1 MDGNDG
7 VGNNNNHGNTNS
19 DQAFINR
26 VSIRTPPFCKDR
38 PSLWFSSLEAQF
50 HINGITQE
58 TEPYSKLKNAIIS
71 RFSESYEEK
80 VRRLLESEPIG
91 DRKPSSFLRHLRSL
105 AGPCF
110 PEQLLE
116 TIWLN
121 RLPRHVQLI
130 LASRKEQTLEDLWDL
145 ADQLMEITSHTPP
158 APVTFE
164 VSSSQ
169 AAAPNAADFQDLNRK
184 VEELTR
190 AVAALT
196 AAGPSGGAHHFHCHA
211 TSRRR
216 NRSHSR
222 SRSRSRNM
230 QLCWYHDRF
239 ASKARKC
246 EQPCQW
252 SNNANGQGNLKSDR
266 SFIKERRPATLYQL
280 SAANGTNIATYGTI
294 HLCLNLGL
302 RRNFTWNFV
311 VADVESAII
320 GSDFLAHYNLLPDCA
335 RSRLVDGTTGLVASC
350 KESFSAQQQDDEELA
365 EIRNSSSLKLEEI
378 PIPGTSTNLLCDTSS
393 GRPRPYLTPP
403 FRRAAFD
410 RCHNLSHPGARSSA
424 RFCCKSKMSELR
436 LVPAS
441 NHSKPFS
448 FVFKDLATATHVFL
462 RDDTVRRS
470 LQPPYSGP
478 HCVLS
483 RTDKTITLDL
493 GGRQITVSIDRV
505 KPAHIDIGSQV
516 GTPQSSSPSPPGVT
530 HSSPAPHPATLP
542 ASATTPLADPVIT
555 SSSSSTFPY
564 AAHQPSAPLT
574 SSVPTSPPLV
584 PHPVITRAGR
594 RVKFRDILDL

>member
-58 TEPYSKLKNAIIS
+58 VTKYHFAISHLDMECIREVEDIIIQPPQTEPYSKLKNAIIS

-110 PEQLLE
+110 PEQLLK

-169 AAAPNAADFQDLNRK
+169 AAAPTAADFQDLNRK

-196 AAGPSGGAHHFHCHA
+196 AAGPSGGAHHFHCHG

-216 NRSHSR
+216 NRSHS
-222 SRSRSRNM
+222 
-230 QLCWYHDRF
+230 
-239 ASKARKC
+239 
-246 EQPCQW
+246 
-252 SNNANGQGNLKSDR
+252 
-266 SFIKERRPATLYQL
+266 QL
-280 SAANGTNIATYGTI
+280 SFR
-294 HLCLNLGL
+294 LSRQNLGWP
-302 RRNFTWNFV
+302 FFFV
-311 VADVESAII
+311 TK
-320 GSDFLAHYNLLPDCA
+320 
-335 RSRLVDGTTGLVASC
+335 RTGEDQA
-350 KESFSAQQQDDEELA
+350 
-365 EIRNSSSLKLEEI
+365 
-378 PIPGTSTNLLCDTSS
+378 
-393 GRPRPYLTPP
+393 
-403 FRRAAFD
+403 
-410 RCHNLSHPGARSSA
+410 LSH
-424 RFCCKSKMSELR
+424 
-436 LVPAS
+436 
-441 NHSKPFS
+441 
-448 FVFKDLATATHVFL
+448 
-462 RDDTVRRS
+462 
-470 LQPPYSGP
+470 
-478 HCVLS
+478 
-483 RTDKTITLDL
+483 
-493 GGRQITVSIDRV
+493 
-505 KPAHIDIGSQV
+505 GS
-516 GTPQSSSPSPPGVT
+516 
-530 HSSPAPHPATLP
+530 
-542 ASATTPLADPVIT
+542 IT
-555 SSSSSTFPY
+555 SRANISSTC
-564 AAHQPSAPLT
+564 S
-574 SSVPTSPPLV
+574 
-584 PHPVITRAGR
+584 TRMRCFSGDMR
-594 RVKFRDILDL
+594 

>member
-58 TEPYSKLKNAIIS
+58 VTKYHFAISHLDMECIREVEDIIIQPPQTEPYSKLKNAIIS

-110 PEQLLE
+110 PEQLLK

-130 LASRKEQTLEDLWDL
+130 LTSRKEQTLEDLWDL
-145 ADQLMEITSHTPP
+145 ADELMQITSHTPP

-169 AAAPNAADFQDLNRK
+169 VAAPTAADFQDLNRK

-222 SRSRSRNM
+222 SRSRSRNK

-246 EQPCQW
+246 EQPCQPG
-252 SNNANGQGNLKSDR
+252 NGY
-266 SFIKERRPATLYQL
+266 T
-280 SAANGTNIATYGTI
+280 
-294 HLCLNLGL
+294 
-302 RRNFTWNFV
+302 
-311 VADVESAII
+311 
-320 GSDFLAHYNLLPDCA
+320 
-335 RSRLVDGTTGLVASC
+335 
-350 KESFSAQQQDDEELA
+350 
-365 EIRNSSSLKLEEI
+365 
-378 PIPGTSTNLLCDTSS
+378 
-393 GRPRPYLTPP
+393 
-403 FRRAAFD
+403 
-410 RCHNLSHPGARSSA
+410 
-424 RFCCKSKMSELR
+424 
-436 LVPAS
+436 
-441 NHSKPFS
+441 
-448 FVFKDLATATHVFL
+448 VFL

-555 SSSSSTFPY
+555 SPSSSTFPFV
-564 AAHQPSAPLT
+564 AHQPSAPLT
-574 SSVPTSPPLV
+574 STSSVPTSPPLG

>member
-1 MDGNDG
+1 MDECPSG
-7 VGNNNNHGNTNS
+7 
-19 DQAFINR
+19 R
-26 VSIRTPPFCKDR
+26 LLFCKDR
-38 PSLWFSSLEAQF
+38 PTLWFSSLEAQF

-58 TEPYSKLKNAIIS
+58 VTKYHFAISHLDMECIREVEDIIIQPPQTEPYSKLKNAIIS

-110 PEQLLE
+110 PEQLLK

-169 AAAPNAADFQDLNRK
+169 AAAPTAADFQDLNRK

-196 AAGPSGGAHHFHCHA
+196 AAGPSGGAHHFHCHG

-222 SRSRSRNM
+222 SRSRSGI
-230 QLCWYHDRF
+230 CSCVEADF
-239 ASKARKC
+239 AA
-246 EQPCQW
+246 
-252 SNNANGQGNLKSDR
+252 
-266 SFIKERRPATLYQL
+266 
-280 SAANGTNIATYGTI
+280 
-294 HLCLNLGL
+294 
-302 RRNFTWNFV
+302 
-311 VADVESAII
+311 
-320 GSDFLAHYNLLPDCA
+320 LAQ
-335 RSRLVDGTTGLVASC
+335 S
-350 KESFSAQQQDDEELA
+350 QQDDEELA

-393 GRPRPYLTPP
+393 GRPRLYLTPP

-410 RCHNLSHPGARSSA
+410 LPLHPTDVTDFVARL
-424 RFCCKSKMSELR
+424 KSKMSELR

-516 GTPQSSSPSPPGVT
+516 GTSQSSSPSPPGVT

-555 SSSSSTFPY
+555 SPSSSTFPFV
-564 AAHQPSAPLT
+564 AHQPSTTLTST
-574 SSVPTSPPLV
+574 SSVPTSPPLRTS
-584 PHPVITRAGR
+584 PCHN
-594 RVKFRDILDL
+594 

>member
-38 PSLWFSSLEAQF
+38 PTLWFSSLEAQF

-58 TEPYSKLKNAIIS
+58 VTKYHFAISHLDMECIQEVEDIIIQPPQTEPYSKLKNAIIS

-110 PEQLLE
+110 PEQLLK

-169 AAAPNAADFQDLNRK
+169 AAAPTAADFQDLNRK

-196 AAGPSGGAHHFHCHA
+196 AAGPSGGAHHFHCHS
-211 TSRRR
+211 TSRR
-216 NRSHSR
+216 
-222 SRSRSRNM
+222 
-230 QLCWYHDRF
+230 QLIVAPSVPLHPTDVTDF
-239 ASKARKC
+239 VAR
-246 EQPCQW
+246 
-252 SNNANGQGNLKSDR
+252 L
-266 SFIKERRPATLYQL
+266 
-280 SAANGTNIATYGTI
+280 
-294 HLCLNLGL
+294 
-302 RRNFTWNFV
+302 
-311 VADVESAII
+311 
-320 GSDFLAHYNLLPDCA
+320 
-335 RSRLVDGTTGLVASC
+335 
-350 KESFSAQQQDDEELA
+350 
-365 EIRNSSSLKLEEI
+365 
-378 PIPGTSTNLLCDTSS
+378 
-393 GRPRPYLTPP
+393 
-403 FRRAAFD
+403 
-410 RCHNLSHPGARSSA
+410 
-424 RFCCKSKMSELR
+424 KSKMSELR

-555 SSSSSTFPY
+555 SPSSSTFPFV
-564 AAHQPSAPLT
+564 AHQPSAPLT
-574 SSVPTSPPLV
+574 STSSVPTSPPLG

>member
-58 TEPYSKLKNAIIS
+58 VTKYHFAISHLDMECIREVEDIIIQPPQTEPYSKLKNAIIS

-110 PEQLLE
+110 PEQLLK

-169 AAAPNAADFQDLNRK
+169 AAAPTAADFQDLNRK

-196 AAGPSGGAHHFHCHA
+196 AAGIC
-211 TSRRR
+211 
-216 NRSHSR
+216 
-222 SRSRSRNM
+222 
-230 QLCWYHDRF
+230 
-239 ASKARKC
+239 
-246 EQPCQW
+246 
-252 SNNANGQGNLKSDR
+252 
-266 SFIKERRPATLYQL
+266 
-280 SAANGTNIATYGTI
+280 
-294 HLCLNLGL
+294 
-302 RRNFTWNFV
+302 
-311 VADVESAII
+311 
-320 GSDFLAHYNLLPDCA
+320 
-335 RSRLVDGTTGLVASC
+335 SC
-350 KESFSAQQQDDEELA
+350 VG
-365 EIRNSSSLKLEEI
+365 I
-378 PIPGTSTNLLCDTSS
+378 
-393 GRPRPYLTPP
+393 
-403 FRRAAFD
+403 
-410 RCHNLSHPGARSSA
+410 
-424 RFCCKSKMSELR
+424 M
-436 LVPAS
+436 PAS
-441 NHSKPFS
+441 LRSTQMR
-448 FVFKDLATATHVFL
+448 ATM
-462 RDDTVRRS
+462 
-470 LQPPYSGP
+470 
-478 HCVLS
+478 
-483 RTDKTITLDL
+483 
-493 GGRQITVSIDRV
+493 
-505 KPAHIDIGSQV
+505 
-516 GTPQSSSPSPPGVT
+516 
-530 HSSPAPHPATLP
+530 
-542 ASATTPLADPVIT
+542 PV
-555 SSSSSTFPY
+555 
-564 AAHQPSAPLT
+564 
-574 SSVPTSPPLV
+574 V
-584 PHPVITRAGR
+584 
-594 RVKFRDILDL
+594 

>member
-1 MDGNDG
+1 MHFFPTDGNDG

-38 PSLWFSSLEAQF
+38 PTLWFSSLEAQF

-58 TEPYSKLKNAIIS
+58 VTKYHFAISHLDMECIREVEDIIIQPPQTEPYSKLKNAIIS

-110 PEQLLE
+110 PEQLLK

-169 AAAPNAADFQDLNRK
+169 AAAPTAADFQALNRK

-196 AAGPSGGAHHFHCHA
+196 AAGPSGGAHHFHCHG
-211 TSRRR
+211 TSRR
-216 NRSHSR
+216 
-222 SRSRSRNM
+222 
-230 QLCWYHDRF
+230 QADF
-239 ASKARKC
+239 AA
-246 EQPCQW
+246 
-252 SNNANGQGNLKSDR
+252 
-266 SFIKERRPATLYQL
+266 
-280 SAANGTNIATYGTI
+280 
-294 HLCLNLGL
+294 
-302 RRNFTWNFV
+302 
-311 VADVESAII
+311 
-320 GSDFLAHYNLLPDCA
+320 LAQ
-335 RSRLVDGTTGLVASC
+335 S
-350 KESFSAQQQDDEELA
+350 QQDDEELA

-378 PIPGTSTNLLCDTSS
+378 PIPGTNTNLLCDTSS

-410 RCHNLSHPGARSSA
+410 P
-424 RFCCKSKMSELR
+424 
-436 LVPAS
+436 
-441 NHSKPFS
+441 
-448 FVFKDLATATHVFL
+448 
-462 RDDTVRRS
+462 
-470 LQPPYSGP
+470 
-478 HCVLS
+478 
-483 RTDKTITLDL
+483 
-493 GGRQITVSIDRV
+493 
-505 KPAHIDIGSQV
+505 
-516 GTPQSSSPSPPGVT
+516 
-530 HSSPAPHPATLP
+530 PHPATLP

-555 SSSSSTFPY
+555 SPSSSAFPF
-564 AAHQPSAPLT
+564 AAHQPSTTLT
-574 SSVPTSPPLV
+574 STSSFPTSPPLG

>member
-58 TEPYSKLKNAIIS
+58 VTKYHFAISHLDMECIRESPMRRKLG
-71 RFSESYEEK
+71 
-80 VRRLLESEPIG
+80 VLLESEPIG

-110 PEQLLE
+110 PEQLLK

-130 LASRKEQTLEDLWDL
+130 LASWKEQTLEDLWDL
-145 ADQLMEITSHTPP
+145 ADQLMEITFHTPP

-169 AAAPNAADFQDLNRK
+169 AAAPTAADFQDLNRK

-196 AAGPSGGAHHFHCHA
+196 AAGPSGGAHHLHCHA

-230 QLCWYHDRF
+230 QLCWYHARF

-266 SFIKERRPATLYQL
+266 
-280 SAANGTNIATYGTI
+280 
-294 HLCLNLGL
+294 
-302 RRNFTWNFV
+302 
-311 VADVESAII
+311 
-320 GSDFLAHYNLLPDCA
+320 
-335 RSRLVDGTTGLVASC
+335 
-350 KESFSAQQQDDEELA
+350 
-365 EIRNSSSLKLEEI
+365 
-378 PIPGTSTNLLCDTSS
+378 
-393 GRPRPYLTPP
+393 
-403 FRRAAFD
+403 
-410 RCHNLSHPGARSSA
+410 
-424 RFCCKSKMSELR
+424 
-436 LVPAS
+436 
-441 NHSKPFS
+441 
-448 FVFKDLATATHVFL
+448 
-462 RDDTVRRS
+462 
-470 LQPPYSGP
+470 
-478 HCVLS
+478 
-483 RTDKTITLDL
+483 
-493 GGRQITVSIDRV
+493 
-505 KPAHIDIGSQV
+505 
-516 GTPQSSSPSPPGVT
+516 
-530 HSSPAPHPATLP
+530 
-542 ASATTPLADPVIT
+542 
-555 SSSSSTFPY
+555 
-564 AAHQPSAPLT
+564 
-574 SSVPTSPPLV
+574 
-584 PHPVITRAGR
+584 
-594 RVKFRDILDL
+594 